1 MQGSPL
7 ELRILGTTELAGSN
21 TADAG
26 ANVLAPKRLALLAYL
41 ALDTA
46 EGFRRRDQILGLLW
60 PDLTQDAA
68 RTQLRKTLSTLRELL
83 GPDSVVSRGDSEVR
97 LDPARIW
104 CDAVALIQHTRSG
117 DWKEAL
123 ALYRGELLEGF
134 FVEGVDQEWDE
145 WLAEKRKAL
154 RSHAARAAWEC
165 SRSEEAAGDW
175 KAAAVM
181 ARRAHELAPDDED
194 GVRRLMSLLDRAG
207 DRGSAL
213 RVYSEWRLRLQ
224 SEYGVEPAPETR
236 KLARQVQAARKG
248 ESHET
253 PPLEASVVTERTTP
267 APAANASGRRPHAR
281 PDRIRTYMLGGA
293 VLLAAAAGA
302 VVLRSALIDRHP
314 AQPGSLAVTP
324 VRVIGA
330 GLVAEAR
337 GVAEEL
343 TTALIQSPG
352 LIVHPLSGK
361 GGESVCEGDAV
372 CIGRRLKVAFVLD
385 GAVQGDAEAWRITLR
400 LVRTSDGAAR
410 WAGRYDMK
418 AADGASALQRVA
430 SELVATLSPLLL
442 EPESGKPRSITGWRR
457 D

>member
-1 MQGSPL
+1 
-7 ELRILGTTELAGSN
+7 
-21 TADAG
+21 
-26 ANVLAPKRLALLAYL
+26 
-41 ALDTA
+41 
-46 EGFRRRDQILGLLW
+46 
-60 PDLTQDAA
+60 
-68 RTQLRKTLSTLRELL
+68 
-83 GPDSVVSRGDSEVR
+83 VVSRGDSEVR

-104 CDAVALIQHTRSG
+104 CDAVALIQHARSG
-117 DWKEAL
+117 DWKGAL

-134 FVEGVDQEWDE
+134 FVEGADQEWDE

-236 KLARQVQAARKG
+236 KLARKVQAARKG

-253 PPLEASVVTERTTP
+253 PPLDDPVVPVRA
-267 APAANASGRRPHAR
+267 APAFVHRRHTPPVR
-281 PDRIRTYMLGGA
+281 RIRMAVLGGGLLLTIVAA
-293 VLLAAAAGA
+293 VALLSWRDGTA
-302 VVLRSALIDRHP
+302 P
-314 AQPGSLAVTP
+314 PGSLAVSP
-324 VRVIGA
+324 VHAIGMDLDNA
-330 GLVAEAR
+330 AR
-337 GVAEEL
+337 SIAEEL

-352 LIVHPLSGK
+352 LIVHPVNGR
-361 GGESVCEGDAV
+361 GEEAACDGNAV
-372 CIGRRLKVAFVLD
+372 CIGRRLHVAFVLD
-385 GAVQGDAEAWRITLR
+385 GALQGDQEAWRLTLR

-410 WAGRYDMK
+410 WAGKYDMK
-418 AADGASALQRVA
+418 AADSAGALDRV
-430 SELVATLSPLLL
+430 VAEVVTTLRPLLF
-442 EPESGKPRSITGWRR
+442 EPDTAGSN
-457 D
+457 